1 MFAPVLNKRHL
12 LTLTTQQYISVKG
25 MHAFPLKQL
34 ISKEE
39 VVMFKRH
46 VVGNHGT
53 FSVTL
58 YKDEA

>member
-1 MFAPVLNKRHL
+1 
-12 LTLTTQQYISVKG
+12 